1 MAEEEIVNAHCTTPL
16 GLDFKDREVAV
27 AGRHLNGFRCRAPNR
42 ARAAG

>member
-16 GLDFKDREVAV
+16 GLDFKDRELAV
-27 AGRHLNGFRCRAPNR
+27 AGRHLNGFRCCPQDR